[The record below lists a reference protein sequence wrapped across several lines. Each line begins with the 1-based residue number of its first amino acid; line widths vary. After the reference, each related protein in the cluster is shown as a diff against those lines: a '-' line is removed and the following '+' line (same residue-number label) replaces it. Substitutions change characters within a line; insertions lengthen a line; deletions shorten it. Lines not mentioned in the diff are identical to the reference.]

1 MLGLGTGGSLGK
13 WSRRISASDTDPA
26 LIVDQRGTGDIAQ
39 FQDSGVAV
47 FTIADGGAITTTGS
61 LTIANLILAEAIVPA
76 GTNAYVARDN
86 TGDLTL
92 NALSTKQVNIA
103 IAGTD
108 EVTISA
114 TIVDVNSNEINNI
127 GVSGFN
133 LTSAGIV
140 DVAGVSGNI
149 WSAANLTHV
158 GGGQATFEQINTA
171 TNSLRTILTVQASTT
186 DDMVD
191 GYGVIA
197 LFKIQDSGVSDQN
210 AGFMGFR
217 RAGADDTTDF
227 VLSTYVSNVVNE
239 ALRVDSAGVLSID
252 SNFVNHDDD
261 GGSLGISG
269 TAWSDLYLAS
279 GAVIDWAA
287 GDVTLTHSAGVLAF
301 GGDGTVSIDF
311 NNHEMVNVDVDSGA
325 IDGTII
331 GGASAA
337 AGTFTAIVGTSL
349 ILSSGELEVN
359 DAIHF
364 DTGVAVTA
372 ARYEITRD
380 ADGTNQLHLNVPTGA
395 TFELSVNDVVEMT
408 LSATAVDFQGNSI
421 TTTGGGSLTG
431 TWTDLGSVT
440 TVDVNG
446 GTIDGTTIGGAV
458 VAAGSFSA
466 IVGTT
471 ITGSGILSIDD
482 TTESTSAT
490 TGSIHTDG
498 GIGVALDLFVAG
510 VIKHGAAGS
519 LTIASGVVV
528 ITKSYHTLVVEGGAG
543 SGADTLVTATG
554 GAEGDELILKITTS
568 GANDQVTVQ
577 NGTGGDTFIMLG
589 GADFIMDH
597 LDDRIRFL
605 HNGTEWV
612 EETRSSNS

>member
-1 MLGLGTGGSLGK
+1 PA
-13 WSRRISASDTDPA
+13 RIDC
-26 LIVDQRGTGDIAQ
+26 L
-39 FQDSGVAV
+39 
-47 FTIADGGAITTTGS
+47 
-61 LTIANLILAEAIVPA
+61 
-76 GTNAYVARDN
+76 
-86 TGDLTL
+86 
-92 NALSTKQVNIA
+92 
-103 IAGTD
+103 
-108 EVTISA
+108 
-114 TIVDVNSNEINNI
+114 
-127 GVSGFN
+127 
-133 LTSAGIV
+133 
-140 DVAGVSGNI
+140 
-149 WSAANLTHV
+149 H
-158 GGGQATFEQINTA
+158 
-171 TNSLRTILTVQASTT
+171 
-186 DDMVD
+186 
-191 GYGVIA
+191 
-197 LFKIQDSGVSDQN
+197 
-210 AGFMGFR
+210 
-217 RAGADDTTDF
+217 
-227 VLSTYVSNVVNE
+227 
-239 ALRVDSAGVLSID
+239 
-252 SNFVNHDDD
+252 
-261 GGSLGISG
+261 
-269 TAWSDLYLAS
+269 
-279 GAVIDWAA
+279 
-287 GDVTLTHSAGVLAF
+287 
-301 GGDGTVSIDF
+301 
-311 NNHEMVNVDVDSGA
+311 
-325 IDGTII
+325 IDGT
-331 GGASAA
+331 
-337 AGTFTAIVGTSL
+337 
-349 ILSSGELEVN
+349 
-359 DAIHF
+359 H
-364 DTGVAVTA
+364 
-372 ARYEITRD
+372 